1 MARKIRKEKHIS
13 QRVLPNGKI
22 SLLIQIKRGGE
33 TYRKSINVGDYP
45 TPAMA
50 IDVACEIRDDILRS
64 IRDDIVTEKFPT
76 IQKLY
81 ERMSEL
87 FPYALKT
94 KRKHDHYYASAI
106 SKYADIPINKITAA
120 DIQESINN
128 YLTTHSQEDTNRC
141 LSVWKKIYTTAQIEE
156 IPIIDK
162 TLKVSVVK
170 SKIVVEPRDVKTT
183 LENFNHF
190 LDALLNYHVYDNK
203 GRYRSMS
210 IWYMLNIMYYTGM
223 RNAEVFALRRENID
237 LTNNVIK
244 VRAMVGSDKKELG
257 VIVPVKTV
265 RSIRDIPICAE
276 LKEILLN
283 LMAWHQFDYLICDY
297 NGKLYKTDFVSNYIT
312 NVAKKNKIKF
322 NAYMLRHLFSSDL
335 IKSNTNLRTI
345 QELMGHS
352 SSSMTLAYARV
363 TDEDKKAAIANR
375 K

>member
-22 SLLIQIKRGGE
+22 SLLIQIKKGGE
-33 TYRKSINVGDYP
+33 TYRKSINVSDYP

-50 IDVACEIRDDILRS
+50 MDVACEIRDNILRS

-190 LDALLNYHVYDNK
+190 LDALLNYHTYDNK

-210 IWYMLNIMYYTGM
+210 IWYMLNIMYYTGI

-363 TDEDKKAAIANR
+363 TDEDKKAAIASR

>member
-50 IDVACEIRDDILRS
+50 MDVACEIRDDILRS

-190 LDALLNYHVYDNK
+190 LDALLNYHTYDNK

-283 LMAWHQFDYLICDY
+283 LMTWHQFDYLICDY